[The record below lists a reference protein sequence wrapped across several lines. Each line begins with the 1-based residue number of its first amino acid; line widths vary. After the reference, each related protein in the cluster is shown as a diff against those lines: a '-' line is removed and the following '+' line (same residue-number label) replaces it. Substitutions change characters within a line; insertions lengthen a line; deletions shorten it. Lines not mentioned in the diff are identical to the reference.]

1 MESVAVRVGTPVI
14 FLFILR
20 ILLKSKPIEI
30 LLVEDNMFDAEMTI
44 RALKKNNKNYI
55 ITHQING
62 AEALNYI
69 FGKGLYE
76 GKGITK
82 PGLILLDLKMPKI
95 DGIQVLEKMKVNS
108 TTKDI
113 PVVILTSS
121 NRSDDID
128 KITALGAS
136 GFIQKSL
143 AFKDFLTALSSL
155 GSFLLPE

>member
-1 MESVAVRVGTPVI
+1 
-14 FLFILR
+14 
-20 ILLKSKPIEI
+20 LKSKPIEI
-30 LLVEDNMFDAEMTI
+30 LLAEDNMFDAEMTI

-62 AEALNYI
+62 AAALNYI

-82 PGLILLDLKMPKI
+82 PRLILLDLKMPKI
-95 DGIQVLEKMKVNS
+95 DGMQVLEKLKANS

-121 NRSDDID
+121 NSSIDID
-128 KITALGAS
+128 KTIALGAS

>member
-1 MESVAVRVGTPVI
+1 
-14 FLFILR
+14 
-20 ILLKSKPIEI
+20 
-30 LLVEDNMFDAEMTI
+30 MFDAEMTI
-44 RALKKNNKNYI
+44 RAFKKNNKNYI

-95 DGIQVLEKMKVNS
+95 DGIQVLEKLKANS
-108 TTKDI
+108 KTKDI

-128 KITALGAS
+128 RITALGAS
-136 GFIQKSL
+136 GFIQKPVE
-143 AFKDFLTALSSL
+143 FQDFLRSVSTL
-155 GSFLLPE
+155 GAFLLPQ